1 MGKHTLLILL
11 LFSLILFHGSHASFV
26 KDLRKLIDSTKVSFL
41 FFINFPLFENFHF
54 LE

>member
-11 LFSLILFHGSHASFV
+11 LFSLILFHGSHASFL

-41 FFINFPLFENFHF
+41 FINFPLFENFHF
-54 LE
+54 F